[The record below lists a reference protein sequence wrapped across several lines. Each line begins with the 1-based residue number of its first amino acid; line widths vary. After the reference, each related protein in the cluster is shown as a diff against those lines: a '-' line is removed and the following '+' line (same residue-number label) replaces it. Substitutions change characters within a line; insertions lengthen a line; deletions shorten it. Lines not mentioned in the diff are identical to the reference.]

1 MKKWFVNTEFVLL
14 FLVIVAMILK
24 QLHLNGSDL
33 LLLVSLLSLANLYLF
48 FGIASNLPI
57 TEKASP
63 YLTDKTLSKPE
74 STTLLVSGISISI
87 VLVGVLFEVLKW
99 EGGANMLMI
108 GLTTGVLTLIIQYF
122 IVRILHAEIF
132 KFIFYRQL
140 SIMAMSAALWYL
152 VSKTIM

>member
-14 FLVIVAMILK
+14 FLVILAMILK
-24 QLHLNGSDL
+24 QFHLNGSDL

-48 FGIASNLPI
+48 FGITSTLPI

-63 YLTDKTLSKPE
+63 YLTDKPLSKPE
-74 STTLLVSGISISI
+74 TTTLLVSGISISI
-87 VLVGVLFEVLKW
+87 VLVGILFEVLKW
-99 EGGANMLMI
+99 GGGANMLVI

-140 SIMAMSAALWYL
+140 SIMAMSAALWYIG
-152 VSKTIM
+152 SKTIM